1 MRRAARFI
9 LAAAAVLGVAM
20 IVMSFIARGRTI
32 LIHVRHTD
40 GDTHDFLV
48 IDGGSLIVAR
58 QQLQALSAGARADA
72 GEFGKLQL
80 TLAPARGSGV
90 FSTMSLDPYTNNRR
104 RGFMR
109 ISFGPVV
116 LGNGSM
122 RVNCQAAGAPMWA
135 VGSLLLLPWITTA
148 AWAGR
153 SNRRRARRLRAGMCA
168 RCGYDLRASGEFC
181 PECGGS
187 NPAWQGAPA

>member
-1 MRRAARFI
+1 MRKAARFI
-9 LAAAAVLGVAM
+9 LAAAALLGVAL
-20 IVMSFIARGRTI
+20 IVMSFTARARTV
-32 LIHVRHTD
+32 LLHLRHRD

-58 QQLQALSAGARADA
+58 QQLQALAAGARADA
-72 GEFGKLQL
+72 GEFGKMQL
-80 TLAPARGSGV
+80 TLPPLPGGSV
-90 FSTMSLDPYTNNRR
+90 VSTMSIDLHTKNRR

-122 RVNCQAAGAPMWA
+122 RVNYRAAGAPIWA
-135 VGSLLLLPWITTA
+135 IGSALLLPWIIMA

-153 SNRRRARRLRAGMCA
+153 SKLRRARRLRAGMCA

-187 NPAWQGAPA
+187 NPAWGSTPA